1 MINQLY
7 PAFADFVSQAAPGVE
22 ELFNGMAEWIQPI
35 LDKLP
40 EFCEA
45 LGDVVG
51 AIDLESL
58 GKTISTVMDIFITV
72 VLPIPDTIAPHI
84 DEIVIAIGILVGAI
98 EGIGLVLT
106 AIEAGPIALIVVAI
120 GLWYWQSLPPIES
133 PKLSGIS

>member
-40 EFCEA
+40 EFGEA

-120 GLWYWQSLPPIES
+120 ELWYWQSLPPIAS